1 MHKTWTVADTAV
13 YCLEPVCRTEAF
25 IFSAAGRVLFAG
37 CLALVESLYS
47 RIALGQRELSHSRLC
62 LLMVG

>member
-1 MHKTWTVADTAV
+1 METSVHKTWTVADTAV

-37 CLALVESLYS
+37 GLALVESLYS
-47 RIALGQRELSHSRLC
+47 RIALG
-62 LLMVG
+62 